1 MDDAQRWT
9 QTDEYLTRTVAGDAV
24 GLDAIRAAQDA
35 GGLPDIAVSPNQG
48 KLLYLFARIAGARRV
63 LEVGTL
69 GGYSTAWLARA
80 VGADGLVVSL
90 ESEQKHADVAAASLA
105 KAGLDDRVE
114 IRVGPALETLPKV
127 TGPFDLV
134 FLDADKSHNPD
145 YLEWALTLTE
155 PGAVIVVDNVVRRI
169 DEEGPDGDGTRRAL
183 EMLGSDPRLDATAI
197 QTVGVKGWDG
207 FAVALVRGRR

>member
-9 QTDEYLTRTVAGDAV
+9 QTDEYLTTTVARDAA
-24 GLDAIRAAQDA
+24 GLEMIRAAQA
-35 GGLPDIAVSPNQG
+35 QGGLPDIAVSPNEG
-48 KLLYLFARIAGARRV
+48 KLLYLMASMAGARRV

-134 FLDADKSHNPD
+134 FLDADKAHNPD
-145 YLEWALTLTE
+145 YLEWALELTE

-169 DEEGPDGDGTRRAL
+169 TEDGPDGDGTRRAL
-183 EMLGSDPRLDATAI
+183 ELLGSDPRLDATAI

-207 FAVALVRGRR
+207 FAVAVRRAR